1 MAGQRHAEI
10 AGGGIGGLAAAAALA
25 QRGWTVR
32 VHEHYPELRFIG
44 AGIYIFDNGLRV
56 LKALGAFED
65 ATGGAYAGP
74 IFEIRDRHN
83 RLTERVPFSGSRF
96 SGLLDRAQTTNGG
109 LVAAGQ
115 QAGVE
120 IVTNSEAVGATPEGE
135 LLLADGQRL
144 RADLVVA
151 ADGVNSKLR
160 DSLGLLKSRWRLADG
175 AIRMLIPRSTED
187 LPEEDLGKYIEFWSG
202 TRRILYTPCNDR
214 DLYLAFSCLNNDLK
228 ARSLPIDKPLWQAS
242 LPHLAKL
249 LGRIDEVGRWDPFE
263 VVKLHRWSA
272 GRVAILG
279 DAAHAQA
286 PNLGQGGGC
295 AMMNALGLAVAL
307 EQNGDDIQSA
317 LEAWE
322 RRERPLPEH
331 TQRIASIWSAL
342 TTWPDSW
349 RSAAFQLVGKSA
361 WLNAMRLRTARHVP
375 TGTAP

>member
-1 MAGQRHAEI
+1 MAAQRHAEI
-10 AGGGIGGLAAAAALA
+10 AGGGIGGLATAAALA

-32 VHEHYPELRFIG
+32 VHERHPELRFIG

-65 ATGGAYAGP
+65 ATRGAYAGP

-83 RLTERVPFSGSRF
+83 RLTERVPFSSGPGSQVF
-96 SGLLDRAQTTNGG
+96 SIVRKQLAEALVEGG
-109 LVAAGQ
+109 RRK
-115 QAGVE
+115 GVE
-120 IVTNSEAVGATPEGE
+120 IVTNSEATGATPEGE

-151 ADGVNSKLR
+151 ADGVNSRLR
-160 DSLGLLKSRWRLADG
+160 ESLGLLKSRRRLADG
-175 AIRMLIPRSTED
+175 AIRMLIPRSHED
-187 LPEEDLGKYIEFWSG
+187 LPGEDLGKYIEFWSG

-214 DLYLAFSCLNNDLK
+214 DLYLALSCLNNDLRAK
-228 ARSLPIDKPLWQAS
+228 SLPIDKPLWQGS
-242 LPHLAKL
+242 FPHLAKL
-249 LGRIDEVGRWDPFE
+249 LGRIDKVGRWDPFE

-295 AMMNALGLAVAL
+295 AMMNALGLAVAI
-307 EQNGDDIQSA
+307 EQNGDDIPSA

-322 RRERPLPEH
+322 RRERPLTEH
-331 TQRIASIWSAL
+331 TQRIAGMWSAL
-342 TTWPDSW
+342 TNWPDSW
-349 RSAAFQLVGKSA
+349 RSAAFLLVGRST
-361 WLNAMRLRTARHVP
+361 WLNGMRLKTARHVP
-375 TGTAP
+375 TGTI